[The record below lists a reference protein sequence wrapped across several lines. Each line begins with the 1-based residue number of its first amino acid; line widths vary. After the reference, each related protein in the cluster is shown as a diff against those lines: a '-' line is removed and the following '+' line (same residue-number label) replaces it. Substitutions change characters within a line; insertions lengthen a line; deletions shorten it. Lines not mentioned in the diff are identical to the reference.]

1 MPGDMT
7 TLDIILIVWFAVS
20 FPLAV
25 LLIPDYE
32 AGEPNCKLE
41 VVGAFTP

>member
-25 LLIPDYE
+25 LLGRFIKNGSE
-32 AGEPNCKLE
+32 K
-41 VVGAFTP
+41 